1 MDEITVRRMLL
12 THTSDLPR
20 YVMNAALW
28 DTVAAYPGKVWSYH
42 DRLSFIFNE
51 PAVHE
56 AGSGWSYSDS
66 NYILIGMLIEQITG
80 EPYYDGTQKRILE
93 PAGLMNTYPGSFQA
107 NQEPSCRLFKSSR
120 DVSYG

>member
-1 MDEITVRRMLL
+1 MGLDKGSGLLPDTGWLDSVPSMDEITVRRMLL

-80 EPYYDGTQKRILE
+80 RAL
-93 PAGLMNTYPGSFQA
+93 L
-107 NQEPSCRLFKSSR
+107 
-120 DVSYG
+120 